1 MDEFNLLSISQITPK
16 IKVPQNV
23 EKIEDMKK
31 GAKAF
36 ESYFVQSLLKEMR
49 KGIKKEGEAGAGFG
63 AGMYQSMFDEAI
75 ANNIAE
81 RGGIG
86 LAEVLIKNLS
96 GK

>member
-1 MDEFNLLSISQITPK
+1 MDELSLLSISRVTPK
-16 IKVPQNV
+16 IETAQNV

-49 KGIKKEGEAGAGFG
+49 KGIKKEGQAGSDFG

-86 LAEVLIKNLS
+86 LAEVLLKNLS